1 MHKYGWRK
9 NRKGSIE
16 GLPLQLLIM
25 IVIAAVGLG
34 ILLAWMNSIS
44 KPNAISRVVCEPRFI
59 KSSVTDLDQEGTFD
73 DPSLTVT
80 VYDNKDG
87 KLCGVNVQVYGL
99 GVTVAGITSGDEGD
113 MRGKVTLDISGGALP
128 VGSAS
133 GELVVKVSKTDY
145 GYKEVTVTVSRS
157 SA

>member
-1 MHKYGWRK
+1 MFKHAWRK

-59 KSSVTDLDQEGTFD
+59 KSSVTDMDQEGTFD
-73 DPSLTVT
+73 DTALVVT

-87 KLCGVNVQVYGL
+87 RLNGVSVQVSGL
-99 GVTVAGITSGDEGD
+99 NVMVSGVTEGEGTEA
-113 MRGKVTLDISGGALP
+113 GKVNLDLTGGALP
-128 VGSAS
+128 VGAAS
-133 GELVVKVSKTDY
+133 GELTVKVSKTDY
-145 GYKEVTVTVSRS
+145 GYKEVTLTVSRS